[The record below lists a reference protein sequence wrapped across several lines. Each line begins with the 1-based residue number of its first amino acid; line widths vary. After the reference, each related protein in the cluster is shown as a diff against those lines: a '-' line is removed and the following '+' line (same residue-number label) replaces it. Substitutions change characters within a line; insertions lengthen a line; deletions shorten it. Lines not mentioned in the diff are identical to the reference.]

1 MYLKKK
7 TQKATL
13 IFFSLQKDSDS
24 VPVGSVPDPRLAPSS
39 TSLNGGT
46 WLFSPTP
53 VFIPNF
59 SSTRGGATSS
69 VKLPA
74 AGSVEYGKYRT
85 GEKEKNWYTGIA
97 QKIKFFQLDIWGET
111 ILCLIEYKAV

>member
-1 MYLKKK
+1 MRLNPKVVRH
-7 TQKATL
+7 L
-13 IFFSLQKDSDS
+13 
-24 VPVGSVPDPRLAPSS
+24 PVGSVPDPRLAPSS

-74 AGSVEYGKYRT
+74 AGSVNME
-85 GEKEKNWYTGIA
+85 NI
-97 QKIKFFQLDIWGET
+97 QNQ
-111 ILCLIEYKAV
+111 